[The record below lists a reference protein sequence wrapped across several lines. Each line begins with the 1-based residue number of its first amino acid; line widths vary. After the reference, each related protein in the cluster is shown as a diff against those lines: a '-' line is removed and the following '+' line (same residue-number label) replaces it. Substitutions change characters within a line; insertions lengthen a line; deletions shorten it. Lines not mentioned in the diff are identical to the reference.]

1 MSFLIFLWNNMYS
14 YIFILYNIAC
24 VRFSDHHIIA
34 PTQILDVP
42 VRKIVRAHHQSFF
55 FISQYRMRKE
65 KKNQQISIEDEMKE
79 NLRVD
84 FICNG
89 NSTKRSSN
97 STSNI
102 SVCVYLFYIVKRM
115 CHARTFL
122 PPPPPSIAHSFNTIN
137 WCNRNNNTSREPT
150 STLKVVLEATWW
162 YIVKETK
169 VYGRRGLGGLV
180 LSNTPLS
187 HSVIIVQDDV

>member
-1 MSFLIFLWNNMYS
+1 MLSSSVGFPPLLKFSDISKCLFSFFFEITCTLIY
-14 YIFILYNIAC
+14 LYNIAC

-55 FISQYRMRKE
+55 FISQFRLRKE
-65 KKNQQISIEDEMKE
+65 GKKNQQISIEDEMKE

-102 SVCVYLFYIVKRM
+102 SVCGVSFLYSQKNVPRAHFFASSSSFYRPLF
-115 CHARTFL
+115 
-122 PPPPPSIAHSFNTIN
+122 
-137 WCNRNNNTSREPT
+137 
-150 STLKVVLEATWW
+150 
-162 YIVKETK
+162 
-169 VYGRRGLGGLV
+169 
-180 LSNTPLS
+180 
-187 HSVIIVQDDV
+187 